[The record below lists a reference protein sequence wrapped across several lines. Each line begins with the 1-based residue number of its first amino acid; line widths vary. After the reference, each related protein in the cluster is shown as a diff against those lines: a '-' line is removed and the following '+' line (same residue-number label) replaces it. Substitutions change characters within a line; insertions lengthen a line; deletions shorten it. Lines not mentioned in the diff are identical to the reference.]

1 MSLSPVLTKK
11 FVFQPRH
18 LNGLILRV
26 LFFQKKNK
34 KDEKSERRP
43 FDREI
48 DLQVNRFDEAQKKS
62 IIKKAQQL
70 DTRFGA
76 GKSKYL

>member
-1 MSLSPVLTKK
+1 LL
-11 FVFQPRH
+11 
-18 LNGLILRV
+18 
-26 LFFQKKNK
+26 QKKS
-34 KDEKSERRP
+34 KDEKPERRP

-48 DLQVNRFDEAQKKS
+48 DLQANRFDEAQKKA